1 MTFTCPIEFEATLS
15 RIKVHKYILLYYEC
29 IQNDAYA
36 TILIIR
42 PTLDEVLT
50 WIDVETLTLLFSMML
65 IVSVV
70 SETGIFNYM
79 GYWAF
84 RITKGK
90 VKT

>member
-1 MTFTCPIEFEATLS
+1 M
-15 RIKVHKYILLYYEC
+15 RINGMKSIYF
-29 IQNDAYA
+29 
-36 TILIIR
+36 IIR
-42 PTLDEVLT
+42 PTLDEILT

-70 SETGIFNYM
+70 SETGVFNYM

-90 VKT
+90 VTIY

>member
-1 MTFTCPIEFEATLS
+1 MVARFIA
-15 RIKVHKYILLYYEC
+15 LYYEY
-29 IQNDAYA
+29 IQNASYA
-36 TILIIR
+36 MILIIR

-90 VKT
+90 VNA